1 MHAFTM
7 ALALALFL
15 LAAGALG
22 AALGGHTL
30 GDLRGRFGAAPVEC
44 VFLIA
49 AAVAA
54 SGTPGFGPFVS
65 LAALR
70 DGASLTPVLELAC
83 AAAGPWT
90 MLAIGVRP
98 ALALLAPRET
108 APPPPTIHDAF
119 PPALAMGLAAF
130 FTLALGLAPGWLTAL
145 APPAPLVLD
154 AYGGGRAFAQL
165 ALVGAASAAYAILSA
180 VGLAGGQG
188 RLRLLDVD
196 ALYRGPLAL
205 AAGWVG
211 NALLQLYWGWRH
223 RSARWLGGVLDRM
236 DRLAQAADRPFAQT
250 WDGPLLAGVLLL
262 VVLAVLATIAVQ
274 P

>member
-1 MHAFTM
+1 
-7 ALALALFL
+7 
-15 LAAGALG
+15 
-22 AALGGHTL
+22 
-30 GDLRGRFGAAPVEC
+30 
-44 VFLIA
+44 
-49 AAVAA
+49 
-54 SGTPGFGPFVS
+54 
-65 LAALR
+65 
-70 DGASLTPVLELAC
+70 
-83 AAAGPWT
+83 
-90 MLAIGVRP
+90 
-98 ALALLAPRET
+98 
-108 APPPPTIHDAF
+108 
-119 PPALAMGLAAF
+119 
-130 FTLALGLAPGWLTAL
+130 L

-236 DRLAQAADRPFAQT
+236 DRLAQAADRPLAQT